1 MKRRAVMATAFL
13 LLAGPAPVCAERDD
27 AFQAAPEEPES
38 ATPLDPSGEE
48 TRRPIDLAEALALA
62 EGQSLEGRRAG
73 ARSRIAEGEAA
84 EARLAWIPELT
95 ASAGIGR
102 TDGQV
107 QGSFGDFREVD
118 FRSAAPSGRLAL
130 GLNPAA
136 AWLGAAAAGRRAGS
150 ARAQEE
156 AVRRLVLVRAAELYY
171 ELLEEKA
178 GVEISRLAVQDARDL
193 LRITEVLLRQGLGR
207 GDDAERAR
215 VELANAEQRLLQ
227 AERRFRRA
235 SINLAAALDL
245 DPSVVLSPRED
256 AVEEKTLV
264 SPDDDPGPLIERALA
279 SRPEIAAA
287 REELEAVRSD
297 RAGAI
302 ARLAAPRLEVFYQD
316 GATGER
322 YNDLSEQRR
331 YGVSAAWTVSVGG
344 MRGIRTFSDRA
355 EDAALALRQAEQ
367 EVRAD
372 VEGALIDARTAAAR
386 TLKARQALEA
396 ARSALRISQVRFRNG
411 AALAIEVLQ
420 AEQALEQARLSE
432 VAALVEY
439 NQAQVRL
446 RLQFGPL
453 TPADLAVPPPPTGPA
468 TSAGLA
474 TSAGSSTPAGPG
486 NPE

>member
-1 MKRRAVMATAFL
+1 MRPRAVVAIAFL
-13 LLAGPAPVCAERDD
+13 LLAGPVPVSAEPADP
-27 AFQAAPEEPES
+27 FTAAPENPES
-38 ATPLDPSGEE
+38 AMPKDLSEEE
-48 TRRPIDLAEALALA
+48 TRRPIDLAEVLALA
-62 EGQSLEGRRAG
+62 ERQSLEGRRAG
-73 ARSRIAEGEAA
+73 ARTRIAGGEAA
-84 EARLAWIPELT
+84 EARLAWIPDLT

-107 QGSFGDFREVD
+107 QGSFGDFRDVD
-118 FRSAAPSGRLAL
+118 FRAAAPFGRLAF
-130 GLNPAA
+130 GLNPGE
-136 AWLGAAAAGRRAGS
+136 AWLGASAAGRRAGS

-156 AVRRLVLVRAAELYY
+156 AVRRLVLVRVAELYY

-279 SRPEIAAA
+279 WRPEIAAA

-302 ARLAAPRLEVFYQD
+302 AGLAAPRLEVFYQD

-322 YNDLSEQRR
+322 YGDLSELRR
-331 YGVSAAWTVSVGG
+331 YGVSATWTVSVGG
-344 MRGIRTFSDRA
+344 MRGIRTFSART

-367 EVRAD
+367 DVRTD
-372 VEGALIDARTAAAR
+372 VEGALIDTRTAATR

-432 VAALVEY
+432 VAALVDY

-446 RLQFGPL
+446 RSQVGPL
-453 TPADLAVPPPPTGPA
+453 APADLAAPPAAPTGPA
-468 TSAGLA
+468 A
-474 TSAGSSTPAGPG
+474 PAGPG

>member
-1 MKRRAVMATAFL
+1 MKRRAVVATALL
-13 LLAGPAPVCAERDD
+13 LLAGPVPASAES
-27 AFQAAPEEPES
+27 AEALQAASEDPES

-48 TRRPIDLAEALALA
+48 TRRPIDLPEALALA

-73 ARSRIAEGEAA
+73 ARTRIAEGEAA

-107 QGSFGDFREVD
+107 QGSFGDFRDVD
-118 FRSAAPSGRLAL
+118 FRAAAPFGRLSL
-130 GLNPAA
+130 GLNPGE
-136 AWLGAAAAGRRAGS
+136 AWLGASAAGRRAGS
-150 ARAQEE
+150 AHAQEE

-171 ELLEEKA
+171 ELLEENA
-178 GVEISRLAVQDARDL
+178 GVEISRLAVQDAHDL

-215 VELANAEQRLLQ
+215 VELASAEQRLLQ

-245 DPSVVLSPRED
+245 DPSVVLIPREESI
-256 AVEEKTLV
+256 EERTLV
-264 SPDDDPGPLIERALA
+264 SPDDDPGSLIERARA
-279 SRPEIAAA
+279 WRPEIAAA
-287 REELEAVRSD
+287 REALEAVRSE

-302 ARLAAPRLEVFYQD
+302 ARLAAPRLEVFYQE

-322 YNDLSEQRR
+322 YSDLAELRR
-331 YGVSAAWTVSVGG
+331 YGVSATWTLSVGG
-344 MRGIRTFSDRA
+344 MRGIRTFSERT
-355 EDAALALRQAEQ
+355 EDAGLALRQAEQ
-367 EVRAD
+367 DVRAD
-372 VEGALIDARTAAAR
+372 VEGALIDTRAAAAR
-386 TLKARQALEA
+386 TLKVREALEA

-420 AEQALEQARLSE
+420 AEQVLEQARLSE
-432 VAALVEY
+432 VEALVDY

-446 RLQFGPL
+446 RSQVGPL
-453 TPADLAVPPPPTGPA
+453 APADLAVPPPPTGPA
-468 TSAGLA
+468 TSAGP
-474 TSAGSSTPAGPG
+474 TTPAGLG

>member
-1 MKRRAVMATAFL
+1 MKDRGAFSGFRPRAVLAIACLF
-13 LLAGPAPVCAERDD
+13 LAGPVPVS
-27 AFQAAPEEPES
+27 AAPNPATEEE
-38 ATPLDPSGEE
+38 A
-48 TRRPIDLAEALALA
+48 RRLIDLVEALALA
-62 EGQSLEGRRAG
+62 ERQSLEGRRAG
-73 ARSRIAEGEAA
+73 ARTRIAEGEVA
-84 EARLAWIPELT
+84 EARLGWIPELT

-102 TDGQV
+102 TNGQV
-107 QGSFGDFREVD
+107 QGSFGDFRDVD
-118 FRSAAPSGRLAL
+118 FRTAAPFGRLAL
-130 GLNPAA
+130 GLNPAE

-227 AERRFRRA
+227 AERRVRRA

-245 DPSVVLSPRED
+245 DPSVMLSPRED
-256 AVEEKTLV
+256 AVEERTLV
-264 SPDDDPGPLIERALA
+264 SPDDDPGPLLERALA
-279 SRPEIAAA
+279 SRPEIAGA
-287 REELEAVRSD
+287 REALEAERSD
-297 RAGAI
+297 RAGEI
-302 ARLAAPRLEVFYQD
+302 ARVAAPRIETFYQD
-316 GATGER
+316 GSTGER
-322 YNDLSEQRR
+322 FDDLSGLRR
-331 YGVSAAWTVSVGG
+331 YGVSATWTLSVGEL
-344 MRGIRTFSDRA
+344 RGIRTSSDRI
-355 EDAALALRQAEQ
+355 EEAALALRQAEQ

-372 VEGALIDARTAAAR
+372 VERALIDARTAAAR
-386 TLKARQALEA
+386 TLKAREALEA
-396 ARSALRISQVRFRNG
+396 AEAALRISQVRFRNG

-432 VAALVEY
+432 VAALVDY

-446 RLQFGPL
+446 RSQVGPL
-453 TPADLAVPPPPTGPA
+453 APEDLALPLPPTGPA
-468 TSAGLA
+468 TSAGP
-474 TSAGSSTPAGPG
+474 TTPAGPG